1 MISQRTQ
8 PALQNALPVCRAH
21 ELEVQSADQAWLIE
35 SLWGQQA
42 VGIVGG
48 APKCAKSWF
57 GLDLALS
64 VASNTPCLGHFA
76 ISTPGPTLVFLA
88 EDALSAVRARIEA
101 LCLHRGLDVRDLP
114 LHVIT
119 APVLRLDLQADQ
131 QALRATLDRLRP
143 RLLVLDPLVRLHR
156 LDENSASDISRL
168 LGFVRELQRTF
179 HSAIVLVHHAAKKQ
193 RAVPGQALRGSSD
206 LHAFGDSN
214 AYLTRRQEQLLLSVE
229 HRSAPSPQPL
239 PLALVSRPDGSAT
252 HLAIAADAEQS
263 GLALEQRVLALV
275 RTSARALTR
284 AALRKQLAV
293 NNQRLG
299 EALATLTKRA
309 LLRRTPEGYCAV
321 GADTKHQAPL
331 RPNSRS
337 PANREPRQ
345 CALPL

>member
-1 MISQRTQ
+1 MISPLTQ
-8 PALQNALPVCRAH
+8 PALHNALPVCRAH
-21 ELEVQSADQAWLIE
+21 ELEVQSAEQAWLIE
-35 SLWGQQA
+35 SVWGQQA

-57 GLDLALS
+57 GLDIALS

-88 EDALSAVRARIEA
+88 EDALSSVRARIEA
-101 LCLHRGLDVRDLP
+101 LCTHRGLDVRDLA

-119 APVLRLDLQADQ
+119 APVLRLDLEADQ

-168 LGFVRELQRTF
+168 LGFLRELQRAF
-179 HSAIVLVHHAAKKQ
+179 HCAIVLVHHAAKKQ

-214 AYLTRRQEQLLLSVE
+214 AYLTRRREQLLLTLE

-252 HLAIAADAEQS
+252 HLEIAADAEQS
-263 GLALEQRVLALV
+263 ALALDQRVLAVV

-284 AALRKQLAV
+284 TALREQLAV

-299 EALATLTKRA
+299 EALTTLTKRG
-309 LLRRTPEGYCAV
+309 LLERTPEGYCATE
-321 GADTKHQAPL
+321 ANTKHKAPI
-331 RPNSRS
+331 RPTSRADANS
-337 PANREPRQ
+337 EPRQ
-345 CALPL
+345 CSLPL

>member
-1 MISQRTQ
+1 MSPLTK
-8 PALQNALPVCRAH
+8 PLLHNALPVCRAH
-21 ELEVQSADQAWLIE
+21 ELEMQATEQAWLIE
-35 SLWGQQA
+35 ALWGQQA

-48 APKCAKSWF
+48 APKCAKSWL
-57 GLDLALS
+57 GLDMALS

-76 ISTPGPTLVFLA
+76 VSTPGPTLVFLA
-88 EDALSAVRARIEA
+88 EDALSSVRARIEA
-101 LCLHRGLDVRDLP
+101 LCTHRGLDVRDLD

-168 LGFVRELQRTF
+168 LGFLRELQRSF
-179 HSAIVLVHHAAKKQ
+179 HCAIVLVHHAAKKQ

-214 AYLTRRQEQLLLSVE
+214 AYLTRRREQLLLTLE
-229 HRSAPSPQPL
+229 HRSAPSPEPL

-252 HLAIAADAEQS
+252 HLEMAAGAEQS
-263 GLALEQRVLALV
+263 GLPLDQRVLARV

-284 AALRKQLAV
+284 AALREQLKV

-299 EALATLTKRA
+299 EALATLVKQGLIQRI
-309 LLRRTPEGYCAV
+309 PEGYCTAQ
-321 GADTKHQAPL
+321 ADAKYPPPL
-331 RPNSRS
+331 RPAPR
-337 PANREPRQ
+337 PASLNEPPQ
-345 CALPL
+345 CTLPL